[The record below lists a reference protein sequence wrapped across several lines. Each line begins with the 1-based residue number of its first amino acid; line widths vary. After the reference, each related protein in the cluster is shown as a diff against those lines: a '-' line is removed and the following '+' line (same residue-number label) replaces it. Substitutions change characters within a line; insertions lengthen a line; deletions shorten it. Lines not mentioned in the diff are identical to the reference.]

1 MLVAS
6 ASSGIELS
14 ISSDKV
20 IQGDIANVV
29 ISLANCENVTG
40 VNMTL
45 VYDESIV
52 SLNSITKNTSVMSVH
67 SVSSND
73 LGSGKVSISIS
84 GLDTIPTADTPVID
98 VAMNGDVSGNS
109 DMKLEGIEF
118 ITTDSS
124 SPTVAV
130 SNGEINVNSGPV
142 LAEIVSQTI
151 NETETLTLT
160 LSATDADNDPLIY
173 FKDVGFG
180 SISGNDFSWT
190 PASGD
195 NGTYTINF
203 TVSDGYEEDSGNV
216 TINVNKLPMYNH
228 PPVFNSIND
237 INTTVGNLVTFTV
250 SATDQ
255 DHNYLTYYNTSVLP
269 EGAVFYPDNQS
280 FVWTPS
286 SNGTYNVNFGV
297 DDGNGGTD
305 SVVVRI
311 IVDDVVVAINNPPV
325 LTPIGDRSVN
335 ESELLTITLNA
346 TDADGDAL
354 TYSSN
359 ASFGNIT
366 TANVFT
372 WNPDYNS
379 SGIYAVNFSVSDG
392 NGGTDSEIINI
403 TVNDVVVVT
412 NSAPVFTP
420 IADRT
425 VNESELLMITLNA
438 TDVDGDLLTY
448 SSNASFGNI
457 TGDVFSW
464 TPDSSDIGTHYVN
477 FSVTDGSLW
486 DHYVAKITVNEVA
499 SPVYTSADPVNFIT
513 TTGNFWVLHDW
524 DAGTGNVADGFNVSY
539 NGTWYNTTDS
549 MFNDS
554 VRLNAHD
561 WSNITVYAYNATS
574 STLSSGIESNVQ
586 IPNNPVSIIDVAS
599 SYSINEGETL
609 YIDAN
614 YTDLDGDIAAF
625 SSNDT
630 DIFNIDAATGV
641 ASWTTKHKDIGTH
654 NVELTAT
661 DGYGSEESQVVEITV
676 TNVNNP
682 PVFTAIGSQSV
693 NEGQEL
699 AFTVNA
705 TDVDGDTL
713 TYNVIG
719 LPSGVTL
726 DSNSGDFTWTP
737 DYNMAGDYTANFSV
751 TDGEHHVYQEVGI
764 TVENTNRA
772 PEFPVIN
779 TQYVAE
785 NNTIALDVGATDA
798 DNDSLA
804 YSCNASFGTFDNVN
818 HTFTW
823 TPGFDDAGIHY
834 VKFTVADTST
844 EDNLV
849 VTFDVTN
856 VNRIPVFRAIADQ
869 SVSEGN
875 PLSFTVNATDDDGTA
890 LTYSA
895 IVLPSGATFDSGSG
909 DFTWTPGYNMNGSYT
924 ANFSVSDGESI
935 VYQEIGITVTN
946 TNRAPV
952 LDYIQSVSVNETENV
967 TITLNAI
974 DPDGDSPLYY
984 SMNSSKGNLDDNVF
998 TWTPGYEDK
1007 GIHHINFT
1015 VSDGDLSS
1023 TQMAVIGVNNTNRA
1037 PEFTSIVG
1045 TQIIN
1050 EGGNIS
1056 FKVTAA
1062 DADGDDLTYSVSGDP
1077 ETSTIEFTSTGITF
1091 NWSPSYTEAGNY
1103 TITFIV
1109 KDEMLYSDTLK
1120 VPIQVLDVNRA
1131 PRFTLNSSYEIN
1143 ETNTLT
1149 IDLDP
1154 YDEDTDDVV
1163 SVWINNTGNAS
1174 GSLSSSGV
1182 YTWNTDYYDSGIYNI
1197 EFGISDG
1204 TVTSYSNTT
1213 VTVNDVNAPPVLGT
1227 IGSKSVDEEEELTI
1241 NLTATDIDGNSLEFT
1256 IENKPGN
1263 ATFDTSTGNF
1273 SWTPIDG
1280 ETGTY
1285 YVLFGV
1291 TDGTDIDTENVTIKV
1306 TSGSSSSSSSS
1317 SSGGGGGGGGGS
1329 LSSGEKFENIF
1340 IKDYVLKSIVKDS
1353 EAVFSFYKE
1362 NNSIVSVSFTP
1373 KLNGGQ
1379 VKAVVEML
1387 YGTSSQVSS
1396 DAPGN
1401 VYKNMNIYVD
1411 TKLSA
1416 DSMGNSKINFK
1427 VEKEWVD
1434 ENEIDPSTITLCRY
1448 SGGWNE
1454 LPTELK
1460 GEDEEYYY
1468 FIATTPG
1475 FSPFAI
1481 SSIDPALEVTEE
1493 SSAEATDGS
1502 AENAESM
1509 MSTEDVAQEI
1519 STETQQEGQ
1528 SSIVPVIVLLGVIA
1542 LTIVGI
1548 FGYRNRDYYEKVRLQ
1563 LGNPDGKRYRR
1574 TKK

>member
-1 MLVAS
+1 MIYRTQIADIFKGESMHPFIKNSKENGVLNYIRVLLAVSIVLSTFNPVLVAS

-20 IQGDIANVV
+20 IKGDIANVV

-84 GLDTIPTADTPVID
+84 GLDTIPTVDTPVID

-124 SPTVAV
+124 VPNIDVYP
-130 SNGEINVNSGPV
+130 GQINVNSAPV
-142 LAEIVSQTI
+142 FNDIGNQVV
-151 NETETLTLT
+151 NETETLTLS
-160 LSATDADNDPLIY
+160 LSATDADNDDLVY
-173 FKDVGFG
+173 SRVGFG
-180 SISGNDFSWT
+180 DLTANEFSWT
-190 PASGD
+190 PASGE
-195 NGTYTINF
+195 NGTYAINF
-203 TVSDGYEEDSGNV
+203 TVSDGYEEGFENITVTVNV
-216 TINVNKLPMYNH
+216 KPTPSNSA
-228 PPVFNSIND
+228 PVFDAIDD
-237 INTTVGNLVTFTV
+237 INTTVGNLVDFTIY
-250 SATDQ
+250 ATDV
-255 DHNYLTYYNTSVLP
+255 DNDPLTYYNNSILP
-269 EGAVFYPDNQS
+269 EGAMFYPDNQS

-305 SVVVRI
+305 SLVVSI
-311 IVDDVVVAINNPPV
+311 IVDDVVVATNNPPV

-335 ESELLTITLNA
+335 ESELLAITLNA
-346 TDADGDAL
+346 TDIDGDSL

-366 TANVFT
+366 TSNVFT
-372 WNPDYNS
+372 WTPDYNS

-392 NGGTDSEIINI
+392 NGGADSEIINI

-425 VNESELLMITLNA
+425 VNESDLLMITLNA
-438 TDVDGDLLTY
+438 TDVDGDLLAY

-477 FSVTDGSLW
+477 FSVTDNEFW
-486 DHYVAKITVNEVA
+486 DYYVAKITVTKVNTA
-499 SPVYTSADPVNFIT
+499 PV
-513 TTGNFWVLHDW
+513 L
-524 DAGTGNVADGFNVSY
+524 
-539 NGTWYNTTDS
+539 
-549 MFNDS
+549 
-554 VRLNAHD
+554 
-561 WSNITVYAYNATS
+561 
-574 STLSSGIESNVQ
+574 E
-586 IPNNPVSIIDVAS
+586 
-599 SYSINEGETL
+599 
-609 YIDAN
+609 
-614 YTDLDGDIAAF
+614 
-625 SSNDT
+625 
-630 DIFNIDAATGV
+630 
-641 ASWTTKHKDIGTH
+641 
-654 NVELTAT
+654 
-661 DGYGSEESQVVEITV
+661 
-676 TNVNNP
+676 
-682 PVFTAIGSQSV
+682 AIGPQYV
-693 NEGQEL
+693 DEGQEL
-699 AFTVNA
+699 AFTLNG
-705 TDVDGDTL
+705 TDDDAGDIL
-713 TYNVIG
+713 TYNVTG
-719 LPSGVTL
+719 LPSGATL
-726 DSNSGDFTWTP
+726 DSISGDFSWTP
-737 DYNMAGDYTANFSV
+737 DYDMADDYTANFSV
-751 TDGEHHVYQEVGI
+751 TDGIETVYQEATI

-772 PEFPVIN
+772 PQFPPFN
-779 TQYVAE
+779 TQYVDE
-785 NNTIALDVGATDA
+785 NSTMPLLDVGATDP
-798 DNDSLA
+798 DNDSLT

-869 SVSEGN
+869 TVSEGN
-875 PLSFTVNATDDDGTA
+875 TLSFTVNATDDDGTA

-1213 VTVNDVNAPPVLGT
+1213 VTVNDVNAPPVLSS
-1227 IGSKSVDEEEELTI
+1227 IGSQSVDEEAELTI

-1256 IENKPGN
+1256 IENKPEN

-1353 EAVFSFYKE
+1353 EAVFSFYEE

-1434 ENEIDPSTITLCRY
+1434 ENEIDLSTITLCRY
-1448 SGGWNE
+1448 SGGWTE

-1493 SSAEATDGS
+1493 ASAEATDES

-1509 MSTEDVAQEI
+1509 MSTEDVGQEI